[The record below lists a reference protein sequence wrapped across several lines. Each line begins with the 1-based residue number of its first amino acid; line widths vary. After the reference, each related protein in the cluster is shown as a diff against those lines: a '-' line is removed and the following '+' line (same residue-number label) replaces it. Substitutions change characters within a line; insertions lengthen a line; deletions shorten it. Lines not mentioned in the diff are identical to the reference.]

1 MCFSRTPPRRA
12 NRTHCRRVPPTQVTG
27 RVGNRPFPSWIRH
40 ELPPEDR
47 QCPACGGALTEMTGQ
62 TERSERITTVKLTSQ
77 VEDQVRQEYRCA
89 WMPEN
94 IWGTVSV
101 QP

>member
-1 MCFSRTPPRRA
+1 
-12 NRTHCRRVPPTQVTG
+12 
-27 RVGNRPFPSWIRH
+27 
-40 ELPPEDR
+40 
-47 QCPACGGALTEMTGQ
+47 MTGQ

-101 QP
+101 QPTDNGFTVEGDYYRQDRKRRDRYALYPDGSLVLLNPEFVR